1 MVVGPSGWT
10 TNPNVQHAPRSEPP
24 NEGAEPMS
32 RVRLRQA
39 TGRLSHAF
47 FFRLH
52 LRRHFMLKV
61 VEPPSLIDS
70 MVEHFGVRPILTPIS
85 EKEPAFIRK
94 EAGIA
99 TKLLWRERKKLKMT
113 NRKDGVDDVN
123 QSERGKIT
131 TNGSGGTPGHVGGG
145 AES

>member
-1 MVVGPSGWT
+1 M
-10 TNPNVQHAPRSEPP
+10 QRAPRSEPP
-24 NEGAEPMS
+24 NEGVEPMS

-39 TGRLSHAF
+39 AGRLSYAF
-47 FFRLH
+47 FFRLC
-52 LRRHFMLKV
+52 LGRHFMLKA

-70 MVEHFGVRPILTPIS
+70 MVEHFGVRPILTTIS

-113 NRKDGVDDVN
+113 NKKERVGDVN
-123 QSERGKIT
+123 QLERGKIT
-131 TNGSGGTPGHVGGG
+131 ANGSGGTPGHVGGG
-145 AES
+145 ADR